1 MNTGGEAAEQIVR
14 MSLNG
19 VEMAAKISG
28 AGAKHLAILLY
39 TILSQREKTSGK
51 ARLASML
58 RSGKPLK
65 VFSVSNKDLPQFIK
79 DAKQYGILYCA
90 LKDPHGSPDGMTDIM
105 VRAED
110 APKIN
115 RVVERFK
122 FAVVD
127 TASVKAEIEQSR
139 EEVAA
144 AEQPPE
150 KTPEQATEEQ
160 SLMDDLFGAPV
171 SAEQGVVAN
180 DVLEDLFPQLDGDA
194 TNPTQAET
202 EKGPPSEPSS
212 PTPNKGTDFGERSSV
227 RDELKEIRT
236 QQEKKKAEV
245 EPEKKQAAKS
255 LQHKQPKSKKK
266 PKKRMKGR

>member
-90 LKDPHGSPDGMTDIM
+90 LKDPKGSPDGMTDIM

-127 TASVKAEIEQSR
+127 TANVKAEIEQSR
-139 EEVAA
+139 EEQAT

-160 SLMDDLFGAPV
+160 SLMDDLFGAPIPTEQEAV
-171 SAEQGVVAN
+171 SG
-180 DVLEDLFPQLDGDA
+180 DVLEDLFPRLDGDGV
-194 TNPTQAET
+194 NPMKAET
-202 EKGPPSEPSS
+202 KKGPLSEPSS
-212 PTPNKGTDFGERSSV
+212 PMPNKGTDFGERPSV
-227 RDELKEIRT
+227 REELKEIRT
-236 QQEKKKAEV
+236 QQEKKKTEV

-255 LQHKQPKSKKK
+255 LQYKQPKSKKK